1 MSGRRAVVLA
11 VVALALTACASVERP
26 GQRISGRTLTIYFA
40 GPLHGASSS
49 GATAA
54 LEGARLALAAARGRV
69 GRYEIALRPLDD
81 STVASRGWDPNQT
94 TADVRLVV
102 QDPTTIGYLGDFNSG
117 ASAISIPLL
126 NRAGIP
132 QISPGSTAVGLTTD
146 GTGAAP
152 GEPQKYYPTGV
163 QTFARAIP
171 TDAVQALAL
180 VHVQRAIGCRSVFV
194 LHDGEVDGEDTA
206 LTFVLTAQ
214 SAGLR
219 VVGVQAFRRGASS
232 YGALAS
238 SVAGSGAD
246 CVVLSAIDERSAAL
260 LTAQLASAL
269 PRATIF
275 AANNLADSAYTGSL
289 PQSLDSHI
297 IVLSATLAPSDYS
310 RPARAVLA
318 DGPTSIF
325 GYEAM
330 QVMLAAIRR
339 ATDGGRL
346 QADRRTVLAS
356 VFATHRPFGIDSA
369 GDPAVDRYAVYRM
382 VDGRMSF
389 WEAAG

>member
-1 MSGRRAVVLA
+1 VLVLA
-11 VVALALTACASVERP
+11 VVALALTACAPVERP
-26 GQRISGRTLTIYFA
+26 GQRISGLTLTVYFA

-49 GATAA
+49 GAAAA
-54 LEGARLALAAARGRV
+54 LEGARLALAGARGRV
-69 GRYEIALRPLDD
+69 GRYEVVLRPLDD
-81 STVASRGWDPNQT
+81 STAASRGWDPNQT

-163 QTFARAIP
+163 QTFARVVP

-180 VHVQRAIGCRSVFV
+180 LHVQRAIGCRSVFV

-232 YGALAS
+232 YGAVAA

-246 CVVLSAIDERSAAL
+246 CVVLSAIDERSAVL

-269 PRATIF
+269 PRATIL
-275 AANNLADSAYTGSL
+275 AANNLADSAYTNAI
-289 PQSLDSHI
+289 PESLDSHV
-297 IVLSATLAPSDYS
+297 IVLSAALAPWDYS
-310 RPARAVLA
+310 GPARAVLA
-318 DGPTSIF
+318 DGPASIF
-325 GYEAM
+325 GYQAM
-330 QVMLAAIRR
+330 RVMLAAIGR
-339 ATDGGRL
+339 ATDGGRR
-346 QADRRTVLAS
+346 QADRRNVLAA
-356 VFATHRPFGIDSA
+356 VFATRRPFSIDSA
-369 GDPAVDRYAVYRM
+369 GDSAIDRYGVYRL

>member
-1 MSGRRAVVLA
+1 VSGRRALTLA

-54 LEGARLALAAARGRV
+54 LEGARVALAAAGDQV
-69 GRYEIALRPLDD
+69 GRYAIVLRPLDD
-81 STVASRGWDPNQT
+81 STAASRGWDPNQT

-163 QTFARAIP
+163 QTFARVIP

-180 VHVQRAIGCRSVFV
+180 VHVQRTIGCHSVFV

-214 SAGLR
+214 SDGLR

-232 YGALAS
+232 YSAVAS

-246 CVVLSAIDERSAAL
+246 CVVLSAIDERSAAS
-260 LTAQLASAL
+260 LTAQLASVL

-275 AANNLADSAYTGSL
+275 AANNLADSTYTGAI
-289 PQSLDSHI
+289 PQALDSHI
-297 IVLSATLAPSDYS
+297 IVLGAALAPSDYS
-310 RPARAVLA
+310 RPGRAVLA
-318 DGPTSIF
+318 DGPAAIF
-325 GYEAM
+325 GYQAM
-330 QVMLAAIRR
+330 RVMLTAIGR

-346 QADRRTVLAS
+346 QADRRTVLAA
-356 VFATHRPFGIDSA
+356 VFATRRPFRIDPA
-369 GDPAVDRYAVYRM
+369 GDAMIDRYGVYRL